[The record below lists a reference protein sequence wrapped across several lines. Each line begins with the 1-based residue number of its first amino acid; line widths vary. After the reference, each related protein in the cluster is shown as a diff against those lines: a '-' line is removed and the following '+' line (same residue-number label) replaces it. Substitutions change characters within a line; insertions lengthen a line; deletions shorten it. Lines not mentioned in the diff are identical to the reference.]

1 MDAITALKKEI
12 AKIQGDVIAKEEL
25 MKEKDKLLLE
35 KISDKEKLGERFS
48 EIHERNK
55 ELEGT
60 VEQLKE
66 QLQT

>member
-1 MDAITALKKEI
+1 LIYEYMDAITALKKEI

-60 VEQLKE
+60 VE
-66 QLQT
+66 